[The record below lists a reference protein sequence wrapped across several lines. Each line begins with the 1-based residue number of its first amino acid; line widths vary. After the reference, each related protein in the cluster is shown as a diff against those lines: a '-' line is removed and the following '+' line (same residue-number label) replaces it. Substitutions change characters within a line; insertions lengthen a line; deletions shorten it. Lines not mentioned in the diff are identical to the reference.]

1 MSMTPNWQP
10 LGKWLILCWLLLLP
24 AKAEAQYYVSGD
36 DPGYLKWSQLQVGP
50 FDLIYPQGQDELAY
64 HYALLFQQEF
74 PLVMK
79 TLDADFRKH
88 QRMPV
93 ILHSYSADANGMV
106 AWPPRRMELY
116 TIPSPSVSNLN
127 WSRNL
132 VLHEGRHVAQ
142 YLRSDEG
149 VFRPLHYL
157 LGEQSE
163 GLAALYYAAPGFYEG
178 DAVFAETAYSHGG
191 RGRQASFL
199 LPYRAYFADSIDF
212 SYDKWQF
219 GSYKHYIPNEYAL
232 GYMKWTAGQHLNL
245 AGLDNPL
252 MANAVIYD
260 YLSGHLFRY
269 KAAYKKAYGL
279 TKVQLWSAAKDF
291 YRERWREDSLRY
303 VDTATPYPSLA
314 DKRDYSQY
322 QSPIVLDNGKLLAR
336 KSSLAKSSR
345 LIYFDPASQQSQTLF
360 LTGNVNSPIRA
371 SQTHL
376 YWTELV
382 HHPRWQHE
390 SYSVL
395 CSFNLA
401 DTLAARP
408 AAGLTYLSRRSLYF
422 HPSPSPDN
430 RFIALS
436 QANEMAQ
443 SRLVVCRTSDMQEV
457 YSQLM
462 PPFDE
467 LKEIVWADDNLLYYS
482 VLNAEGLRLESLDL
496 SSGIHQ
502 VCIPPVTR
510 DFRHLSYH
518 DGYLYFDA
526 DFDASTQIYR
536 YHPENKSLEKMTH
549 ARFSASQAA
558 LSEDRL
564 YFLDYSTLGN
574 MPASISWDDLRPQEA
589 SLTAYEPFLID
600 ELLAKQTSLSAQDSL
615 EESTSV
621 AMADISSPK
630 PYHKLTHLFKFHSW
644 APLYYDKDQIASF
657 SPNYYYQTV
666 APGLSLFTQNDL
678 GTAYGQLGYSYHD
691 GYHALHGRFTYSG
704 WYPVFSLQVDYND
717 ASAYNT
723 FVRNDTLF
731 KFNEHPS
738 CQARLMAY
746 VPLSFRRQAWTKQLI
761 PSVQYYIDNSRW
773 YSQKSRRYE
782 YSSFMSWQLQASL
795 SRDKAVRDIKSP
807 LYAGLT
813 MAMMHPMAKELYY
826 TPQSLISLY
835 GGSHISLLP
844 NDVLSYQYGD
854 QRYYYNDDT
863 RLLMSP
869 LLSTRGFDG
878 IYAKQ
883 MHYHAL
889 DYTFPINM
897 DLSIPRLTYIKRLET
912 TLFVELLQAHE
923 SLISRDTD
931 MQYRAAG
938 IEASFNLIPLRIN
951 VNLNIGLRATLSD
964 APGGSGVEMIMK
976 IPYL

>member
-1 MSMTPNWQP
+1 MARLAYLHRWFAWV
-10 LGKWLILCWLLLLP
+10 LLCWLLLLP
-24 AKAEAQYYVSGD
+24 GKAEAQYYVSGD
-36 DPGYLKWSQLQVGP
+36 DPGHLKWSQWQVGP
-50 FDLIYPQGQDELAY
+50 INLIYPRGQEALAY
-64 HYALLFQQEF
+64 HYASLFQQEF

-88 QRMPV
+88 QKLPV
-93 ILHSYSADANGMV
+93 ILHSYSADANAMV

-163 GLAALYYAAPGFYEG
+163 GLAALYYGSPGFYEG

-191 RGRQASFL
+191 RGRQSSFL

-232 GYMKWTAGQHLNL
+232 GYLKWTAGQSLNL
-245 AGLDNPL
+245 AKLENPL
-252 MANAVIYD
+252 MANSVIYD
-260 YLSGHLFRY
+260 YLSNHLFRY
-269 KAAYKKAYGL
+269 GKAYQKAYGL
-279 TKVQLWSAAKDF
+279 SKLKLWPAVQDF
-291 YRERWREDSLRY
+291 YREEWREDSLKY
-303 VDTATPYPSLA
+303 IDDATRYPSLA
-314 DKRDYSQY
+314 DKRDYNQY
-322 QSPIVLDNGKLLAR
+322 QSIIALDDGKFITR
-336 KSSLAKSSR
+336 KTSMGETSR
-345 LIYFDPASQQSQTLF
+345 LLYVDPVTQQSRTLL

-371 SQTHL
+371 SKTHL

-401 DTLAARP
+401 DTLASRP
-408 AAGLTYLSRRSLYF
+408 ASSLQYLSKRSLYF

-443 SRLVVCRTSDMQEV
+443 SRLLICRTSDMQEV
-457 YSQLM
+457 YSHLM

-467 LKEIVWADDNLLYYS
+467 LKEIVWADDSLLYYS
-482 VLNAEGLRLESLDL
+482 VLNGEGLRLESLDL
-496 SSGIHQ
+496 NSGKHQ
-502 VCIPPVTR
+502 LCIPPLTR
-510 DFRHLSYH
+510 DFRHLSYS

-536 YHPENKSLEKMTH
+536 YHPENKILEKMTH

-558 LSEDRL
+558 LTEDDL
-564 YFLDYSTLGN
+564 YFLDYSKLGYI
-574 MPASISWDDLRPQEA
+574 PASIARDELRVDTA
-589 SLTAYEPFLID
+589 SLFAYEAFLID
-600 ELLAKQTSLSAQDSL
+600 ELLAGCPAHAAPDSL
-615 EESTSV
+615 VEF
-621 AMADISSPK
+621 AMSSPK

-657 SPNYYYQTV
+657 SPNYYYQTI

-678 GTAYGQLGYSYHD
+678 GTAYGQLGYSYHA

-704 WYPVFSLQVDYND
+704 LYPIFSLQIDYND
-717 ASAYNT
+717 ESAYSS

-731 KFNEHPS
+731 KHSAQPS
-738 CQARLMAY
+738 CQARLLTY
-746 VPLSFRRQAWTKQLI
+746 VPISFRRQAWTTQLI
-761 PSVQYYIDNSRW
+761 PSMQYYFDNNRW
-773 YSQKSRRYE
+773 YSQKAKRYE
-782 YSSFMSWQLQASL
+782 YSSFMLWQMQASV
-795 SRDKAVRDIKSP
+795 SRDKALRDIKSP
-807 LYAGLT
+807 LFAG
-813 MAMMHPMAKELYY
+813 MRIAMMHPMAKELYY
-826 TPQSLISLY
+826 TPQTLMSLY
-835 GGSHISLLP
+835 GGTHLSLLP
-844 NDVLSYQYGD
+844 NDVLSYQYGY
-854 QRYYYNDDT
+854 QRYYYNNDT
-863 RLLMSP
+863 RLLMNP
-869 LLSTRGFDG
+869 LLATRGFDG
-878 IYAKQ
+878 VYAQQ

-889 DYTFPINM
+889 DYTFPINL
-897 DLSIPRLTYIKRLET
+897 DLSIPALVYIKRLET
-912 TLFVELLQAHE
+912 TLFVELLNAHE
-923 SLISRDTD
+923 SLVSRDKD
-931 MQYRAAG
+931 LQYAAAG
-938 IEASFNLIPLRIN
+938 IEASFNLMPLRIN
-951 VNLNIGLRATLSD
+951 FNLNIGLRASLSN
-964 APGGSGVEMIMK
+964 APGGSGVEMIMN